1 MWLCSPYLL
10 CKSKITSRQMKRR
23 NTRLFQAGSSQVQGR
38 KDTRNIGVT
47 EKWIQSLAV
56 KDDVNTPNTLG

>member
-1 MWLCSPYLL
+1 MAVFSLPAL
-10 CKSKITSRQMKRR
+10 SKITSRQMKRR
-23 NTRLFQAGSSQVQGR
+23 NTRLLFQAGSSKVQGR

-56 KDDVNTPNTLG
+56 KDDVSTPNTLG